1 MAGTATDIQI
11 ASNALL
17 LLGHEPIA
25 SFEEPTAGAT
35 IAANL
40 YDSSYKSMLTTY
52 RWRFATKSSVQLA
65 RLATASDENYSY
77 SFQLPADLLYLQR
90 VTDRNLNY
98 EIYGDKLHT
107 NQTTVSIDYTYDVAA
122 DKLPAYYVKSL
133 EFFLS
138 TQFALSLT
146 GDLNKMQAF
155 ERAYSYQLKQA
166 KFADGTQRPN
176 RSFEDNPY
184 VDVRS

>member
-25 SFEEPTAGAT
+25 NFEEPTAGAT

-52 RWRFATKSSVQLA
+52 RWRFATRSSVQLA
-65 RLATASDENYSY
+65 RLTTPSDENFEF

-90 VTDRNLNY
+90 VTERNLNY
-98 EIYGDKLHT
+98 EIYEDKLHT
-107 NQTTVSIDYTYDVAA
+107 NQTTVSIDYTYNIAA

-146 GDLNKMQAF
+146 GDLNKMKAF
-155 ERAYSYQLKQA
+155 EKAYVYQLRQA
-166 KFADGTQRPN
+166 KFADGTQRPSA
-176 RSFEDNPY
+176 SFQDSPY
-184 VDVRS
+184 TDVRT